1 MAYGQ
6 KQVFVASPQ
15 PGTSNQPYSIGPLP
29 PFVPVQV
36 TVTNDYAARIEA
48 ESLVLTALIASLMLQ
63 LGNGVTPLTIA
74 GVLSGVNDSLASMA
88 DRKKEIAKFLS
99 DLNIATGSVATAK
112 STHGAILSIATANQI
127 ETNNFYQAAA
137 PDKPVMKP
145 LDEQF
150 TTAIN
155 NGILMESVSKASAM
169 TIGFINDSVAQVGT
183 WITGSS
189 AYKTVAKWISDSIDT
204 IGAQI
209 SLSAQSIWAK
219 IKGGL

>member
-6 KQVFVASPQ
+6 KQVFVASFQ
-15 PGTSNQPYSIGPLP
+15 PGTTNTPFPAVLP
-29 PFVPVQV
+29 AFVPVTC

-48 ESLVLTALIASLMLQ
+48 EALVLSSLIASLMLQ
-63 LGNGVTPLTIA
+63 LGNGITPLTIA

-99 DLNIATGSVATAK
+99 DLNVATGSVATAK
-112 STHGAILSIATANQI
+112 STHGAILTITTANQI
-127 ETNNFYQAAA
+127 ESNNFYQAAA

-145 LDEQF
+145 LDDQIITAVKNGSLIEQ
-150 TTAIN
+150 
-155 NGILMESVSKASAM
+155 VSKASS
-169 TIGFINDSVAQVGT
+169 TVVGFVNSSVAEVGI

-189 AYKTVAKWISDSIDT
+189 TYKTVAKWISDSIDT
-204 IGAQI
+204 IGTQI
-209 SLSAQSIWAK
+209 SLSAQSLWAK

>member
-15 PGTSNQPYSIGPLP
+15 PGTSNQPYPIGPLP

-48 ESLVLTALIASLMLQ
+48 EALVLSSLIASLMLQ

-127 ETNNFYQAAA
+127 ETNNFYQAVA

-150 TTAIN
+150 ITAIK
-155 NGILMESVSKASAM
+155 NGNLIESVSKASAT

-204 IGAQI
+204 IGTQI